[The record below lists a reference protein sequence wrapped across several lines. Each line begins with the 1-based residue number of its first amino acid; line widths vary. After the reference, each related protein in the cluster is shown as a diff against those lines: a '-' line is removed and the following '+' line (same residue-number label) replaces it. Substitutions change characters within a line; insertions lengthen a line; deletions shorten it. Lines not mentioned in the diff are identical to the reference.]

1 MNGSI
6 SDHEMLL
13 SNEKEQTTDTQNN
26 LDETPGNYPE
36 EKRKEKKRIWKQ
48 HVWIYLHNSLQM
60 NVTSWVA
67 SPWNSFVEGLTAS
80 SSKCDCVRLDRIFK

>member
-36 EKRKEKKRIWKQ
+36 EKRKEKKKN
-48 HVWIYLHNSLQM
+48 LKTTCMDLF
-60 NVTSWVA
+60 T
-67 SPWNSFVEGLTAS
+67 
-80 SSKCDCVRLDRIFK
+80 